1 MKIYLETEEYEVP
14 KASLCGYDI
23 GNDFERIEDAVE
35 HVRYNFALLLD
46 EIGGDRE
53 PGDWVTND
61 VWKIDYEGDLREALE
76 KAWGAFHEFGCEMP
90 YRRVFSLAARFT
102 ENGTEIEER

>member
-1 MKIYLETEEYEVP
+1 MRVYLETEEYEVP
-14 KASLCGYDI
+14 KASLTGYDI

-61 VWKIDYEGDLREALE
+61 VWEIDYEGDLREALE

-90 YRRVFSLAARFT
+90 YRRVFSLAARFA